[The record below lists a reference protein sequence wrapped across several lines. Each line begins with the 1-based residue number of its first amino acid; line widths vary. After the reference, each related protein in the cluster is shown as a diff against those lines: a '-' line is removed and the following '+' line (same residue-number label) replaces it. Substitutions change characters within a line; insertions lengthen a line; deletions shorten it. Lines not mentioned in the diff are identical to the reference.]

1 MAKIISICAE
11 LTALM
16 NAKSGPEA
24 MMSCLELLGRK
35 CAAVEAAIE
44 LDDLRGN
51 IEYPFAWADGSLVS
65 ANRRFAGTK
74 DSGQFAGDCEA
85 SRTEVF
91 ELRSTAEART
101 VLVIYLKDNEIPD
114 DVWSECE
121 QIRTVFCLV
130 LDRTQLQQEFEAT
143 AQRLADLA
151 ELGTD
156 WLWETDA
163 AERFT
168 YVSKDLS
175 TLGLDPEMFL
185 GHTRNEIGSQAGA
198 DIVAPDWKAVESRV
212 ASRAPFR
219 NFFHPVLLLDGRRLW
234 LRSSGKPNFGKSGAF
249 LGYKGV
255 SSELTELIEGERSA
269 RDLVERLTAI
279 LNALPDLVFEITPD
293 GRYTD
298 FIAGP
303 PELMAGAQEKL
314 PGKTLEEILPADVAT
329 LSRNALE
336 LILRDGKCPP
346 VRYKLQ
352 THAGWHWFET
362 AGARKPPTREGGEP
376 TAIFVIRDV
385 TEDVRQQE
393 EILRL
398 GKIVETM
405 TNLVAIIDQEQ
416 KIVWVNKAWEVRTGW
431 TLAEVQGMKLG
442 ALVRCPD
449 ADLENASKVKEAIK
463 NQQFFHGE
471 TVNCDRHGNRYWID
485 FNILPLFETDGSMQ
499 GYVSVETD
507 ITDQKESI
515 NRIKMMA
522 VEEQKMRNH
531 LQNAIEALPDGVVI
545 WDKNEQLVAVNTAYA
560 AMNPE
565 ISEMLVKGV
574 SQDDILRASVKRG
587 AIPEAWGREEEF
599 IKEEH
604 ERYQK
609 PSIDVVVRPDGRS
622 IKRLDLRTSDGGRI
636 AVRIDTTKSHQQLV
650 ALDSANRA
658 LDEAQKSLNRIIESA
673 DVGTWEW
680 DVETDGLRIGGR
692 YAEML
697 GYTTEE
703 LGLPSTEM
711 FRNLVHPDDMEL
723 LDASEV
729 ADFHQTLDG
738 SEPVREHELRMRH
751 KNGSWKWVLS
761 RSAVTE
767 RFSDGRHKVVV
778 GIHLNVTDRKR
789 LEDELRSNQL
799 FMLQVMEGSIS
810 AITVLDEEGTITYAN
825 AEAER
830 VLGMGLSAIK
840 GRKYDAPVWGIKTPD
855 GQPMDPDNL
864 PFRKALAKGS
874 PVRDIRM
881 AIEWPNGKRQILSVN
896 AAPYRDAKGKT
907 LIITSFVNITEEIM
921 KTELLEMALNDAR
934 AASKAKSSFLANMSH
949 EIRTP
954 LNGVLGMAE
963 ILDGLITKPREK
975 EMIRTIRASGEM
987 LLIVLNEI
995 LDMSKIEAGKME
1007 LETVPFVPSEIV
1019 SNIEPLHRLRAE
1031 EKGIEFDVLTSKGAD
1046 LVWLGDQF
1054 RIQQILNNLLSNAIK
1069 FTESGT
1075 VSLSMSIREGKPLVI
1090 EVRDTGIGMTPAQV
1104 DRVFLSFEQA
1114 EGGTTRRFGGTGL
1127 GMAIVRNLIDLMG
1140 GEITIKSAPEQGTT
1154 MRVSVPLSLAPAMSD
1169 VVPRETVDVLSEIP
1183 QLAGIRLLVAD
1194 DSATNLRVLE
1204 VMLRDTQA
1212 QLTMATNGAEA
1223 VEEWKRMR
1231 SAGQPADM
1239 LILDISM
1246 PVLDGVGALV
1256 AIRLIEGDGPQV
1268 PAIAV
1273 TANAMSHQV
1282 TEYIMA
1288 GFDAHVPK
1296 PYRQSSILHAITTLL
1311 PRGANNKTQ

>member
-1 MAKIISICAE
+1 MIGKVSICE
-11 LTALM
+11 GLLALV
-16 NAKSGPEA
+16 NAKSGAEA
-24 MMSCLELLGRK
+24 MLSCLEFLGRK
-35 CAAVEAAIE
+35 CGAVEAAIE
-44 LDDLRGN
+44 LHDLQGN
-51 IEYPFAWADGSLVS
+51 VEYPFAWAESSV
-65 ANRRFAGTK
+65 ANADTRFRQTGH
-74 DSGQFAGDCEA
+74 SGQFSR

-91 ELRSTAEART
+91 ELRSAADSRIS
-101 VLVIYLKDNEIPD
+101 LVVHLKDQEIPNE
-114 DVWSECE
+114 VWSERE

-130 LDRTQLQQEFEAT
+130 LDRTQLQQDRDAT

-151 ELGTD
+151 DLGTD

-163 AERFT
+163 AGRFT
-168 YVSKDLS
+168 YVSKDL
-175 TLGLDPEMFL
+175 TTVGLDPDMFL
-185 GHTRNEIGSQAGA
+185 GHTRDEIGSQAGA
-198 DIVAPDWKAVESRV
+198 DIVSPDWKAVESRV
-212 ASRAPFR
+212 AARAPFR
-219 NFFHPVLLLDGRRLW
+219 NFFHPVLLGNGSRLW
-234 LRSSGKPNFGKSGAF
+234 LRSSGKPNFGTDGAF
-249 LGYKGV
+249 LGYRGV
-255 SSELTELIEGERSA
+255 CAELTDLIEGERSA

-303 PELMAGAQEKL
+303 PELMAGAQENL
-314 PGKTLEEILPADVAT
+314 PGKTFEEILPADVAA

-336 LILRDGKCPP
+336 QILRDGKCPP

-362 AGARKPPTREGGEP
+362 SGARKPPTREGGET

-385 TEDVRQQE
+385 TEEVRQQE
-393 EILRL
+393 EISRL

-405 TNLVAIIDQEQ
+405 TNLVAIVDQEQ

-442 ALVRCPD
+442 AVVRCPD
-449 ADLENASKVKEAIK
+449 VGLENASKVREAIK
-463 NQQFFHGE
+463 NHQSLHGE

-485 FNILPLFETDGSMQ
+485 FNILPLFETDGSIQ

-507 ITDQKESI
+507 ITDQKEST
-515 NRIKMMA
+515 NRIQMMA
-522 VEEQKMRNH
+522 AEEQRTRNH

-545 WDKNEQLVAVNTAYA
+545 WDKEERLVAVNTAYGE
-560 AMNPE
+560 MYPE
-565 ISEMLVKGV
+565 VLDMLAEGV
-574 SQDDILRASVKRG
+574 SQDEILHASVERG
-587 AIPEAWGREEEF
+587 AIPEALGREDEF
-599 IKEEH
+599 IKEQL
-604 ERYQK
+604 ERYLK
-609 PSIDVVVRPDGRS
+609 PSIDVVIRPNGRS
-622 IKRLDLRTSDGGRI
+622 IKRLDLRTSDGGRV
-636 AVRIDTTKSHQQLV
+636 AVRIDITKAQQQLA

-658 LDEAQKSLNRIIESA
+658 LDKAQRSLNRIIDSA
-673 DVGTWEW
+673 DVGIWEW
-680 DVETDGLRIGGR
+680 DVATGGLRIGGH

-703 LGLPSTEM
+703 LGTPSNEM
-711 FRNLVHPDDMEL
+711 FRGLVFPDDMSQ
-723 LDASEV
+723 LDSKE
-729 ADFHQTLDG
+729 DFDFQKTPDG
-738 SEPVREHELRMRH
+738 SEPVLEHEFRMRH
-751 KNGSWKWVLS
+751 KNGSWKWIHS

-767 RFSDGRHKVVV
+767 RFPDGRHKVVV

-799 FMLQVMEGSIS
+799 FMLQVMDGSIS
-810 AITVLDEEGTITYAN
+810 AITVLDENGTITYAN

-830 VLGMGLSAIK
+830 VLGMGHSAIK
-840 GRKYDAPVWGIKTPD
+840 GRKFDAPVWGVSTPD
-855 GQPMDPDNL
+855 GQPMEAADH
-864 PFRKALAKGS
+864 PFRQALDRGG

-896 AAPYRDAKGKT
+896 AAPYRDANGKT
-907 LIITSFVNITEEIM
+907 LIITSFVNITEEIL
-921 KTELLEMALNDAR
+921 KTELLELALTDAR
-934 AASKAKSSFLANMSH
+934 AASRSKSSFLANMSH

-963 ILDGLITKPREK
+963 ILDGLITEPREK

-987 LLIVLNEI
+987 LLTVLNEI

-1019 SNIEPLHRLRAE
+1019 SSIEPLHRLRAE
-1031 EKGIEFDVLTSKGAD
+1031 EKGIEFEILTSKGAD

-1069 FTESGT
+1069 FTEVGS
-1075 VSLSMSIREGKPLVI
+1075 VSLSVSIREGKPLVI

-1114 EGGTTRRFGGTGL
+1114 ESGTTRRFGGTGL
-1127 GMAIVRNLIDLMG
+1127 GMAIVRKLINLMG
-1140 GEITIKSAPEQGTT
+1140 GEITIESAPGQGTT
-1154 MRVSVPLSLAPAMSD
+1154 MRVSVPLTLAPAKTD
-1169 VVPRETVDVLSEIP
+1169 VLPRETVDLSSEIP
-1183 QLAGIRLLVAD
+1183 HLSGIRLLVAD
-1194 DSATNLRVLE
+1194 DSATNLRVLQ
-1204 VMLRDTQA
+1204 VMLSDTQA
-1212 QLTMATNGAEA
+1212 QLTMASNGAEA
-1223 VEEWKRMR
+1223 VEAWKRMR
-1231 SAGQPADM
+1231 SEGQPADM

-1296 PYRQSSILHAITTLL
+1296 PYRQSSLLHAITTLL
-1311 PRGANNKTQ
+1311 PQGANNKT